1 LNKKQEALRRGLR
14 SFIEDTSR
22 ELADLEGR
30 ELQPS
35 PDPATPAGSEA
46 RVVGPEEVAA
56 PQAGGSTV
64 SVPHAAAPATREPLI
79 TPERVAPSVAPA
91 PPSPIDALAGA
102 SRPGVPEPRADG
114 VSDRAPGPGTASRID
129 ADRPPPA
136 RPAPPKESLPEGVE
150 RSRSVEHRGPEHS
163 PEVTTARDG
172 DPARLRRPAKSARR
186 AAVPVRRRPPR
197 AGADI
202 ASNGVS
208 AEQAHARKGVCFAYF
223 LNHECWRVPDA
234 YCITA
239 LQVCIT
245 RECPVYHLHK
255 DALERRFARKFKHF
269 W

>member
-1 LNKKQEALRRGLR
+1 MNKKQEALRRGLR

-30 ELQPS
+30 ELQPA
-35 PDPATPAGSEA
+35 PEPATPPGGEA
-46 RVVGPEEVAA
+46 RVVGPEDAAASRSGGPPVSVSRTAA
-56 PQAGGSTV
+56 PS
-64 SVPHAAAPATREPLI
+64 TREPLVV
-79 TPERVAPSVAPA
+79 PERASPSVPA
-91 PPSPIDALAGA
+91 SPPPIDAQEGASRAGVSDPRANDASAASPID
-102 SRPGVPEPRADG
+102 V
-114 VSDRAPGPGTASRID
+114 
-129 ADRPPPA
+129 DRPPPA
-136 RPAPPKESLPEGVE
+136 RPGPPPPSPPEGVE
-150 RSRSVEHRGPEHS
+150 RSRSVERGGSVEH
-163 PEVTTARDG
+163 ADG
-172 DPARLRRPAKSARR
+172 DAPRPRRPAKPSRR
-186 AAVPVRRRPPR
+186 AAVPARRRPPR
-197 AGADI
+197 AGAGI